1 MSGRKPAF
9 GRAATTGPAPAG
21 QAVLSRFFRSTGSL
35 KSSSSPT
42 GAADKA
48 DPDSDSAAPLASTF
62 PPHLP
67 PHVVAEVGSS
77 KKRPLESDGPVQ
89 KKAKKVQE
97 KEGGSDSIKFGNA
110 GESYGHDCSFSLVVA
125 QILYSP

>member
-1 MSGRKPAF
+1 MSGRKPVF

-21 QAVLSRFFRSTGSL
+21 QAVLSRFFQSTGSL
-35 KSSSSPT
+35 KSTSYPT

-62 PPHLP
+62 PSQLP
-67 PHVVAEVGSS
+67 PHVVAEIGSS
-77 KKRPLESDGPVQ
+77 KKRPLESDEPVQ

-97 KEGGSDSIKFGNA
+97 KEGRCDSIKFGST
-110 GESYGHDCSFSLVVA
+110 GESYGDD
-125 QILYSP
+125 